1 METAER
7 DDDVTGLY
15 YDLRAPYEVCAL
27 LADDDTRAIGIMK
40 HLNRALNL
48 LDLRDLDSGAF
59 AQSVRDAREYLR
71 TEFTTGFC
79 GRTDATE
86 ACVGHTHIDVA
97 WLWSLA
103 QTREKAIRSFASVDY
118 LMERYPEYTFMSS
131 QPQLYDF
138 VKRDCPAL
146 YERIRARVAQGRWE
160 PRRAACGWR
169 PTATCP
175 RAKAWCAQFLH
186 GKRFFRDAFGRENR
200 ILWLP
205 DAFGFSGALPQIM
218 KQCGADY
225 FMTTKLAWND
235 TDMSPTM

>member
-1 METAER
+1 MQPGAVPGESHELALYVYCNTPARDVFLRVETAER

-71 TEFTTGFC
+71 TEFYDGFC

-138 VKRDCPAL
+138 VKRDWPGP
-146 YERIRARVAQGRWE
+146 V
-160 PRRAACGWR
+160 
-169 PTATCP
+169 
-175 RAKAWCAQFLH
+175 
-186 GKRFFRDAFGRENR
+186 
-200 ILWLP
+200 
-205 DAFGFSGALPQIM
+205 
-218 KQCGADY
+218 
-225 FMTTKLAWND
+225 
-235 TDMSPTM
+235 